1 MSLLFAYNRIN
12 CSAYNWIRLRVGPSA
27 SFRKNSVYISLC
39 RHPIPIINSILAA
52 AAAATTVWATCL
64 GLAPISALQFCSESG
79 YKVLGESEFVPF
91 VSF

>member
-12 CSAYNWIRLRVGPSA
+12 YSAYNWIRLRVGPSA
-27 SFRKNSVYISLC
+27 SFRKDSVYISLC
-39 RHPIPIINSILAA
+39 RHPIPIINSNRAA
-52 AAAATTVWATCL
+52 AAAATVWATCL